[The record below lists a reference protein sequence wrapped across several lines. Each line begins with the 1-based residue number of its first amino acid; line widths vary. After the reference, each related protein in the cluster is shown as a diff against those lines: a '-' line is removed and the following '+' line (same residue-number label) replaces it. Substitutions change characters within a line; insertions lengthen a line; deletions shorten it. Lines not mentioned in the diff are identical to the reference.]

1 MNHTESIESNCG
13 NIKLVRLIFNDH
25 YSQLWIEFNSLQ
37 DLEYPKQTLIWDNA
51 DFIFGKFY
59 KFLNRW
65 DNRKL
70 KKKDEENFKDIW
82 SILTDELV
90 WEMLKMVEF
99 AIEREW
105 NQYKSK

>member
-25 YSQLWIEFNSLQ
+25 YSQLWIEFSSLQ
-37 DLEYPKQTLIWDNA
+37 DLEYPDQTLIWDNA

-59 KFLNRW
+59 KFLKRW